1 MNSSARTM
9 LIRTRRPFRSPAG
22 VVWPLLCNS
31 KMDRSNSLLFRL
43 GVPQPLEC
51 RLPAGDGVG
60 AERECVSDQG
70 TVHQRILEWVPERAL
85 AFRMETNDL
94 PSAKGIE
101 AIEDRFEIEPIR
113 SGVAVYRQTR
123 VQVAADYP
131 WLKRLELRLGL
142 KQVHRYVFRNWQRL
156 ARVARTE
163 RN

>member
-1 MNSSARTM
+1 MNSGARTM
-9 LIRTRRPFRSPAG
+9 LIRTRRPFHSPAG

-113 SGVAVYRQTR
+113 RGVAVYRQTR

-131 WLKRLELRLGL
+131 LLKRLELRLGL